1 MQKCSEK
8 NKNMKNK
15 ISVFIPLFTV
25 SLFPLLTLVLFP
37 FGYSVSLTSCKIL
50 SAVSTV
56 ICIASGYLLKNHIP
70 DKSERI
76 ILSLL
81 PLIQFINSVIYLSKS
96 KSLTTAVF
104 MAVCFIMCAAIS
116 EKNIN
121 SDKAKILS
129 VITSSLLFF
138 VLILV
143 SLVTV
148 FFGKFAVNTVV
159 ETIDSPSGE
168 YYAEIVDSDRG
179 ALGGN
184 TIVYVKKTNSLNLL
198 ILKIEK
204 TPERVYL
211 GEWGEYETMDIKWL
225 NDNTLSI
232 DSAEYNI
239 SA

>member
-37 FGYSVSLTSCKIL
+37 FEYSVSLTSCKIL
-50 SAVSTV
+50 SAVSAV

-70 DKSERI
+70 DKPERI

-81 PLIQFINSVIYLSKS
+81 PLIQFINSVIYISKS
-96 KSLTTAVF
+96 KSLTVAVF
-104 MAVCFIMCAAIS
+104 MALCFIMCAAIS

-121 SDKAKILS
+121 SDKAKIFS
-129 VITSSLLFF
+129 VITSSLLF
-138 VLILV
+138 VAISLV
-143 SLVTV
+143 SFVSV
-148 FFGKFAVNTVV
+148 FFGNFAVNTVV
-159 ETIDSPSGE
+159 KTIDSPSGE
-168 YYAEIVDSDRG
+168 YYAEIVDSDQG

-184 TIVYVKKTNSLNLL
+184 TVIYVKKSDCLNMM
-198 ILKIEK
+198 IIKIEK
-204 TPERVYL
+204 TPERIYI
-211 GEWGEYETMDIKWL
+211 GEWGEYKTMDIKWL

-232 DSAEYNI
+232 DSTEYKINT
-239 SA
+239 